1 MNKSDCPTIC
11 EVTMNE
17 EKTQIADGVA
27 SDLNAE
33 LDVFTTIPTETGL
46 WLCSCDE
53 NNGEW
58 SPVIIHTGKNGELMV
73 TETIGTYPLDAYHSN
88 LMNVKWKKAKI
99 KHPLT
104 TDA

>member
-1 MNKSDCPTIC
+1 MTEK
-11 EVTMNE
+11 
-17 EKTQIADGVA
+17 KTQQPLGVA

-33 LDVFTTIPTETGL
+33 LGITTEQPTETGM

-53 NNGEW
+53 NDGEW
-58 SPVIIHTGKNGELMV
+58 SPVIIHTGKNGELMA

-88 LMNVKWKKAKI
+88 LINVKWRKAKI
-99 KHPLT
+99 RHPLT

>member
-1 MNKSDCPTIC
+1 MT
-11 EVTMNE
+11 V
-17 EKTQIADGVA
+17 EKTQQPLGVA
-27 SDLNAE
+27 SELNAE
-33 LDVFTTIPTETGL
+33 LDVFTTIPTETGM
-46 WLCSCDE
+46 WLCSE

-58 SPVIIHTGKNGELMV
+58 SPVIIHSKNGELMA

>member
-1 MNKSDCPTIC
+1 MQKDT
-11 EVTMNE
+11 
-17 EKTQIADGVA
+17 TQA
-27 SDLNAE
+27 AE
-33 LDVFTTIPTETGL
+33 CLSHLTHELGITTDKPTETGM
-46 WLCSCDE
+46 WLCSE

-88 LMNVKWKKAKI
+88 LINVKWKKAKI